1 MKISPRK
8 INLFLLAKLP
18 SAFLCGV
25 RLKSI
30 SNAICVTSVKY
41 RWINQNP
48 FNSLYF
54 AVQAMASELSTGA
67 LVLKKIQESGNK
79 ISMLVTHNTGSYSK
93 KAVGRITF
101 TCSDGDLIND
111 AIKKAIETK
120 EGQKI
125 TLTSVGIDNE
135 GDEVGKY
142 TYEWSIKAK

>member
-1 MKISPRK
+1 VNISPRK

-18 SAFLCGV
+18 SAFFCGV
-25 RLKSI
+25 RLKNI
-30 SNAICVTSVKY
+30 SDNKCVTSVKY

-67 LVLKKIQESGNK
+67 LLLKKIQESGNK

-101 TCSDGDLIND
+101 TCTDGGLIDD
-111 AIKKAIETK
+111 AIQKSIKTK
-120 EGQKI
+120 DGQKVV
-125 TLTSVGIDNE
+125 LTSIGIDKV
-135 GDEVGKY
+135 GDEIGKF
-142 TYEWSIKAK
+142 TYEWSIKVK